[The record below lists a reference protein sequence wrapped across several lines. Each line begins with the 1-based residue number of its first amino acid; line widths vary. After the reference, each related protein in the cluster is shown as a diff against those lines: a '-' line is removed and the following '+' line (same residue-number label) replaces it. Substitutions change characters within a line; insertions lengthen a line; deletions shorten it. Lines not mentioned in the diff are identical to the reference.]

1 MQDPVDELAPLL
13 QQHRAQIVERATDWV
28 VAAAVDLQGKRPR
41 VETQRLVERVVAW
54 NEALLLHGDE
64 APLLAFI
71 EFVTTFRAESEFR
84 VSTLLKGFASFRMAM
99 GMLLAEQSV
108 EPLRA
113 VRLLQ
118 RIDEAYLTAIF
129 AMTDEYVRK
138 LNHTIVQRR
147 AELERE
153 LAALTALR
161 SRELDERAA
170 LIAMQH
176 EVLQQ
181 VSLPV
186 VRVFAGVLVLPLIG
200 LMYDERATQMLERL
214 LAEVAKEHAQVV
226 IVDITGMIEVEET
239 ALLSLQRAMTAVG
252 LLGAKGMIVGITSE
266 MAIKLVKMPQFK
278 AKALR
283 TYASLDEGLRVA
295 LQLVGFG
302 ITRLEAPGLRRPS
315 TS

>member
-1 MQDPVDELAPLL
+1 VQDPVDELAPLL
-13 QQHRAQIVERATDWV
+13 LQHRAEIVERATDWV
-28 VAAAVDLQGKRPR
+28 VAAAMDLQGKRPR
-41 VETQRLVERVVAW
+41 AETQRLVERVVAW
-54 NEALLLHGDE
+54 NEALLLHGNDG
-64 APLLAFI
+64 PLLAFI

-99 GMLLAEQSV
+99 GMLLTEQSV

-147 AELERE
+147 TELERE

-266 MAIKLVKMPQFK
+266 MAIRLVKMPQFK

>member
-1 MQDPVDELAPLL
+1 VQDPVDELAPLL
-13 QQHRAQIVERATDWV
+13 QQYRAQIVERATDWV

-41 VETQRLVERVVAW
+41 AETQRLVERVVAW

-200 LMYDERATQMLERL
+200 LMYEERATQMLERL
-214 LAEVAKEHAQVV
+214 LAEVAKEKAQVV

>member
-13 QQHRAQIVERATDWV
+13 QQYRAQIVERATDWV

-41 VETQRLVERVVAW
+41 AETQRLVERVVAW

-214 LAEVAKEHAQVV
+214 LAEVAKEQAQVV

-239 ALLSLQRAMTAVG
+239 ALLSL
-252 LLGAKGMIVGITSE
+252 KPSS
-266 MAIKLVKMPQFK
+266 
-278 AKALR
+278 
-283 TYASLDEGLRVA
+283 SL
-295 LQLVGFG
+295 
-302 ITRLEAPGLRRPS
+302 
-315 TS
+315 

>member
-41 VETQRLVERVVAW
+41 AETQRLVERVVAW
-54 NEALLLHGDE
+54 NEALLLHGDDG
-64 APLLAFI
+64 PLLAFI

-99 GMLLAEQSV
+99 GMLLTEQAV

-200 LMYDERATQMLERL
+200 LMYEERATQMLERL

-302 ITRLEAPGLRRPS
+302 ITHLEAPGLRRPS

>member
-41 VETQRLVERVVAW
+41 AETQRLVERVVAW
-54 NEALLLHGDE
+54 NEALLLHGDD

-99 GMLLAEQSV
+99 GMLLTEQSV
-108 EPLRA
+108 EPVRA

-200 LMYDERATQMLERL
+200 LMYEERATQMLERL
-214 LAEVAKEHAQVV
+214 LAEVAKEKAQVV

-266 MAIKLVKMPQFK
+266 MALKLVKMPQFK

-302 ITRLEAPGLRRPS
+302 ITRLDAPGLRRPS

>member
-13 QQHRAQIVERATDWV
+13 LQHRAQIVERATDWV

-41 VETQRLVERVVAW
+41 AETQRLVERVVAW
-54 NEALLLHGDE
+54 NEALLLHGDD

-200 LMYDERATQMLERL
+200 LMYEERATQMLERL

-266 MAIKLVKMPQFK
+266 MAIRLVKMPQFK

-302 ITRLEAPGLRRPS
+302 ITRLDAPGLRRPS

>member
-13 QQHRAQIVERATDWV
+13 QQYRAQIVERATDWV

-41 VETQRLVERVVAW
+41 AETQRLVERVVAW

-99 GMLLAEQSV
+99 GMLLTEQSV

-200 LMYDERATQMLERL
+200 LMYEERATQMLERL

-266 MAIKLVKMPQFK
+266 MAIRLVKMPQFK

-302 ITRLEAPGLRRPS
+302 ITRLDAPGLRRPS

>member
-1 MQDPVDELAPLL
+1 VQDPVDELAPLL

-28 VAAAVDLQGKRPR
+28 VAAAMDLQGKRPR
-41 VETQRLVERVVAW
+41 AETQRLVERVVAW
-54 NEALLLHGDE
+54 NEALLLHGDDG
-64 APLLAFI
+64 PLLAFI

-99 GMLLAEQSV
+99 GMLLTEQAV

-200 LMYDERATQMLERL
+200 LMYEERATQMLERL

>member
-13 QQHRAQIVERATDWV
+13 LQHRAQIVERATDWV

-41 VETQRLVERVVAW
+41 AETQRLVERVVAW
-54 NEALLLHGDE
+54 NEALLLHGDD

-99 GMLLAEQSV
+99 GMLLTEQSV
-108 EPLRA
+108 EPVRA

-200 LMYDERATQMLERL
+200 LMYEERATQMLERL
-214 LAEVAKEHAQVV
+214 LAEVAKEKAQVV

>member
-13 QQHRAQIVERATDWV
+13 LQHRAHIVERATDWV

-41 VETQRLVERVVAW
+41 AETQRLVERVVAW
-54 NEALLLHGDE
+54 NEALLLHGDD

-99 GMLLAEQSV
+99 GMLLTEQSV

-266 MAIKLVKMPQFK
+266 MAIRLVKMPQFK

-302 ITRLEAPGLRRPS
+302 ITRLDAPGLRRPS

>member
-28 VAAAVDLQGKRPR
+28 VAAAMDLQGKRPR
-41 VETQRLVERVVAW
+41 AETQRLVERVVAW
-54 NEALLLHGDE
+54 NEALLLHGDDG
-64 APLLAFI
+64 PLLAFI

-99 GMLLAEQSV
+99 GMLLTEQAV

-200 LMYDERATQMLERL
+200 LMYEERATQMLERL

>member
-13 QQHRAQIVERATDWV
+13 LQHRAQIVERATDWV

-41 VETQRLVERVVAW
+41 AETQRLVERVVAW
-54 NEALLLHGDE
+54 NEALLLHRDE

-99 GMLLAEQSV
+99 GMLLTEQSV

-200 LMYDERATQMLERL
+200 LMYEERATQMLERL

-266 MAIKLVKMPQFK
+266 MAIRLVKMPQFK

-302 ITRLEAPGLRRPS
+302 ITRLDAPGLRRPS

>member
-13 QQHRAQIVERATDWV
+13 QQYRAQIVERATDWV

-214 LAEVAKEHAQVV
+214 LAEVAKEQAQVV

-252 LLGAKGMIVGITSE
+252 LLGAKGIIVGVTSE
-266 MAIKLVKMPQFK
+266 MAIRLVKMPQFK

-283 TYASLDEGLRVA
+283 TYGSLDEGLRVA

-302 ITRLEAPGLRRPS
+302 ITRLESPNLRRPS
-315 TS
+315 SS

>member
-41 VETQRLVERVVAW
+41 AETQRLVERVVAW
-54 NEALLLHGDE
+54 NEALLLHGDD

-99 GMLLAEQSV
+99 GMLLTEQSV

-200 LMYDERATQMLERL
+200 LMYEERATQMLERL

-266 MAIKLVKMPQFK
+266 MAIRLVKMPQFK

-302 ITRLEAPGLRRPS
+302 ITRLDAPGLRRPS